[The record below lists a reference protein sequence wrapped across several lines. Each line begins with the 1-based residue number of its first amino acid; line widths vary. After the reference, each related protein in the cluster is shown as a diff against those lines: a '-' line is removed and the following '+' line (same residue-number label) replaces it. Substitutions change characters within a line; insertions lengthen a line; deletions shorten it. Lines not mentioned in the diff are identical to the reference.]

1 MKNPHLL
8 LIAGLMPALLAACA
22 SPSVAPG
29 VPGGGGV
36 LPYTV
41 LTTLNN
47 GTEVRNGGFGSAAT
61 AHPSRANHFY
71 ALTDRGPNA
80 DFKGSAGNGKKFP
93 VPDYTPRIGEF
104 QLQTNGQIALVRT
117 ILLKDPTGKPISGLP
132 NPPGLG
138 ATGEV
143 PYDNS
148 GKVLNTDRHG
158 LDSEGLAAMQDGSFW
173 VSDEYGPHI
182 AHFSP
187 DGVELERMSPL
198 GIQTSGRKL
207 PAVLARRW
215 ANRGMEGLTVTPDG
229 KTLVGVM
236 QSTLYNPNKQKA
248 ANLTLTRILTFDLA
262 SGATRQYLY
271 RQDKPKNANS
281 EIAALTATTFLMV
294 ERDGRY
300 SGEEPAQKSLYKI
313 DLAGATDVSGDTSAP
328 DGLLINGKTLE
339 ESDWEALEKA
349 GIQPVGKQR
358 VADVVAMLPNRYPH
372 DKLEGLWVIDAHR
385 VGVINDD
392 DFAVVPDGDT
402 VAQKKLPGA
411 GFVDRGTLYILTLD
425 KPLF

>member
-1 MKNPHLL
+1 MNTSSL
-8 LIAGLMPALLAACA
+8 LIAGLMPALVAACA
-22 SPSVAPG
+22 SPSMTSSLPSDG
-29 VPGGGGV
+29 SV
-36 LPYTV
+36 LPYTL

-61 AHPSRANHFY
+61 AHPSKANHFY

-80 DFKGSAGNGKKFP
+80 DFKGSAGDGKKFP

-104 QLQTNGQIALVRT
+104 QLQTGGQIALVRT
-117 ILLKDPTGKPISGLP
+117 ILLKDPTGRPISGLP
-132 NPPGLG
+132 NPQGLG

-148 GKVLNTDRHG
+148 GKVLNTDRYG
-158 LDSEGLAAMQDGSFW
+158 LDSEGLAAMKDGSFW

-198 GIQTSGRKL
+198 GVQTAGRKL

-236 QSTLYNPNKQKA
+236 QSTLYNPTKKKA
-248 ANLTLTRILTFDLA
+248 ENLTLTRILTFDLA
-262 SGATRQYLY
+262 SGTTHQYLY

-281 EIAALTATTFLMV
+281 EISALTATTFLMV

-300 SGEEPAQKSLYKI
+300 SGKEPAQKSLYSI
-313 DLAGATDVSGDTSAP
+313 DLTGASDVSGDISAT

-339 ESDWEALEKA
+339 ESSWEALEKA
-349 GIQPVGKQR
+349 GIKPVRKQL
-358 VADVVAMLPNRYPH
+358 VADVVAKLPNRYPH
-372 DKLEGLWVIDAHR
+372 DKLEGLWVIDAHH
-385 VGVINDD
+385 VGIINDD
-392 DFAVVPDGDT
+392 DFAVIPDGDA
-402 VAQKKLPGA
+402 VVQKKLPGA
-411 GFVDRGTLYILTLD
+411 GFVDRGTLYVLTLD